1 MWLRGL
7 INLSNTMQL
16 VSGSPI
22 QARADDLKRHILLID
37 SGISFFPSALHQP
50 VPDPQRKLH
59 QQRQSPRT
67 TSRLD
72 LHLSRKWMQE
82 LCLCK
87 GLALVSYWLL
97 LGLAKHLHLHNCEW
111 GLQQQHRAS
120 AATFTVF
127 FMAAQATAFDTCP
140 FPK

>member
-1 MWLRGL
+1 MTSNATFFSL
-7 INLSNTMQL
+7 IQGYPSSPVLSTSQSL
-16 VSGSPI
+16 IPKESSI
-22 QARADDLKRHILLID
+22 SKDRAQGPLL
-37 SGISFFPSALHQP
+37 AW
-50 VPDPQRKLH
+50 K
-59 QQRQSPRT
+59 
-67 TSRLD
+67 
-72 LHLSRKWMQE
+72 KMQE

-97 LGLAKHLHLHNCEW
+97 LGLAKHLIPLHLYNCEW